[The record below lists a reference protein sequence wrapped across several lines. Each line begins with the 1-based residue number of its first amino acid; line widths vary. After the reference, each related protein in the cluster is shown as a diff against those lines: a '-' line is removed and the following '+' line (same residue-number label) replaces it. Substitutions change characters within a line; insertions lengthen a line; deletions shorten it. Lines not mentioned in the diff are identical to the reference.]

1 MANRVA
7 NSKPGPNGSRLLYDE
22 KGRYLGRSV
31 ENAVGNQIF
40 LDSRGNYAGRC
51 KSGPGNHR
59 IIVSESRPSETG
71 SSGGAAGAGSSGKF
85 VYLGFVVLSILFLLM
100 GALSA
105 VCLYDD
111 LQWGLKAGFLE
122 MAGTALGILT
132 LAADILLLAEL
143 YRKKRARK
151 NEQRPGASQK

>member
-1 MANRVA
+1 MANRVV

-31 ENAVGNQIF
+31 ENAVRNQVF

-71 SSGGAAGAGSSGKF
+71 SSVGAAGAGSSGKSG
-85 VYLGFVVLSILFLLM
+85 YLGFVVLSILFLLM

-111 LQWGLKAGFLE
+111 LQWGLKVGFLE
-122 MAGTALGILT
+122 VAGTALGILT
-132 LAADILLLAEL
+132 LAADILRLAEL
-143 YRKKRARK
+143 YRKK
-151 NEQRPGASQK
+151 ASTEE

>member
-71 SSGGAAGAGSSGKF
+71 SSGGAAQNRQKHAFCKEFPADVETGRTDRAFYADLTGAF
-85 VYLGFVVLSILFLLM
+85 RDAHQHRRHY
-100 GALSA
+100 
-105 VCLYDD
+105 
-111 LQWGLKAGFLE
+111 
-122 MAGTALGILT
+122 
-132 LAADILLLAEL
+132 
-143 YRKKRARK
+143 
-151 NEQRPGASQK
+151 

>member
-31 ENAVGNQIF
+31 ENAVGNQVF

-59 IIVSESRPSETG
+59 IIVSESRSSETG
-71 SSGGAAGAGSSGKF
+71 SSGGAAGAGSSGKS

-105 VCLYDD
+105 VCLYND
-111 LQWGLKAGFLE
+111 LQWGLKVGFLE

-143 YRKKRARK
+143 YRKKAGT
-151 NEQRPGASQK
+151 EE

>member
-22 KGRYLGRSV
+22 RGRYLGRSV
-31 ENAVGNQIF
+31 ENAVGNQVF

-71 SSGGAAGAGSSGKF
+71 SSGGAAGAGSSGKSG
-85 VYLGFVVLSILFLLM
+85 YLGFVVLSILFNLPF
-100 GALSA
+100 
-105 VCLYDD
+105 LY
-111 LQWGLKAGFLE
+111 
-122 MAGTALGILT
+122 
-132 LAADILLLAEL
+132 
-143 YRKKRARK
+143 
-151 NEQRPGASQK
+151 

>member
-22 KGRYLGRSV
+22 RGRYLGRSV
-31 ENAVGNQIF
+31 ENAVGNQVF

-71 SSGGAAGAGSSGKF
+71 SSGGAAGAGSSGKSG
-85 VYLGFVVLSILFLLM
+85 YLGFVVLSILFLLM

-111 LQWGLKAGFLE
+111 LQWGLKVGFLE
-122 MAGTALGILT
+122 MAGTALGVLT
-132 LAADILLLAEL
+132 LATDILLLAEH
-143 YRKKRARK
+143 YRKKRQHKEEKAPADQT
-151 NEQRPGASQK
+151 E